1 MPFMYL
7 YIIKFSFLIL
17 VTFQHVLIVKVKDVI
32 TIFHYFKIKVKFQVL
47 FSTPVYT
54 KGLYLHN

>member
-1 MPFMYL
+1 MYL
-7 YIIKFSFLIL
+7 YIIKFSILIL
-17 VTFQHVLIVKVKDVI
+17 VKLQHVLIVKVKDVI
-32 TIFHYFKIKVKFQVL
+32 TIFYYFKIKVKFQV